1 MLKMKLYHDIFDRQL
16 PPLEEV
22 EHWAHETPS
31 AEHWHMLGMA
41 QFQKL
46 IFHQAEVSFSEAIVL
61 EANAERHF
69 HRGVTRVIMG
79 KFGPALDD
87 FDAAL
92 QFDPEHF
99 GAHYNRGRVLAR
111 LRRYDEAL
119 EALET
124 AQRLNRA
131 QADRLKVGQAMRTI
145 RRLRDGDSSTSFFD
159 RLRGLLGG

>member
-1 MLKMKLYHDIFDRQL
+1 MLKMKLYHDIFDREL

-22 EHWAHETPS
+22 EHLAQEAPS
-31 AEHWHMLGMA
+31 AEHWHMLGMV

-46 IFHQAEVSFSEAIVL
+46 IFHQAEVSFTEALAL
-61 EANAERHF
+61 EATAERHF

-79 KFGPALDD
+79 KFGDALDD
-87 FDAAL
+87 FEAVL
-92 QFDPEHF
+92 RFEPEHF
-99 GAHYNRGRVLAR
+99 GAHYNRGRLLAR

-131 QADRLKVGQAMRTI
+131 QANRLQVGRAMRTI
-145 RRLRDGDSSTSFFD
+145 RRLRDGDTRESFFD
-159 RLRGLLGG
+159 RLRGLLGT

>member
-31 AEHWHMLGMA
+31 AEQWHVLGMA

-46 IFHQAEVSFSEAIVL
+46 IFHQAEISFSEAIAL

-79 KFGPALDD
+79 KFRLALDD
-87 FDAAL
+87 FDTVL

-99 GAHYNRGRVLAR
+99 GAHYNRGRLLAR

-131 QADRLKVGQAMRTI
+131 QADRLKVGQAMRTL
-145 RRLRDGDSSTSFFD
+145 RRLQKGGNSDSFLD
-159 RLRGLLGG
+159 RLRGWFG